1 MMAYLLSTMVLAV
14 VDLLFFVV
22 YTRWSWDQ
30 ISKKNLNVRMA
41 QDRVE

>member
-30 ISKKNLNVRMA
+30 ISKKKFERKNGPRSS
-41 QDRVE
+41 